1 MGRNKHIKKCNE
13 CEFSAP
19 SVRKLENHKKIQHAP
34 DDFYE
39 QQAFDKL
46 LYSKIWR
53 LRAVQDSLEGMK
65 VYKSKISEEQAFDK
79 LLYSKTWRLRAVQDS
94 LEGLK
99 VYKSKIKNTLMD
111 YMREQDCETKWYLGV
126 LVEMVKLDKEG
137 EIMETIHPMFQS
149 SPRIQV
155 AMYGFHENYGNAVEE
170 IQAGI
175 TDFDEKGSRWV
186 LNNVDN
192 ISINI
197 AGYDPT
203 LYQEEDSEEMIY
215 YY

>member
-1 MGRNKHIKKCNE
+1 
-13 CEFSAP
+13 
-19 SVRKLENHKKIQHAP
+19 
-34 DDFYE
+34 
-39 QQAFDKL
+39 
-46 LYSKIWR
+46 
-53 LRAVQDSLEGMK
+53 
-65 VYKSKISEEQAFDK
+65 
-79 LLYSKTWRLRAVQDS
+79 
-94 LEGLK
+94 
-99 VYKSKIKNTLMD
+99 MD
-111 YMREQDCETKWYLGV
+111 YMREQDTETKWYLGV
-126 LVEMVKLDKEG
+126 LVKMVKLDKEG
-137 EIMETIHPMFQS
+137 EIMETIHHMFQS
-149 SPRIQV
+149 SPRIQI
-155 AMYGFHENYGNAVEE
+155 AMYDFDDNYGYAVEE

>member
-13 CEFSAP
+13 CEFTAPSVRKLKNHKKIQHAPDECEFTAP

-39 QQAFDKL
+39 EQAFNKL
-46 LYSKIWR
+46 LYNKIWR
-53 LRAVQDSLEGMK
+53 LRAVQDP
-65 VYKSKISEEQAFDK
+65 
-79 LLYSKTWRLRAVQDS
+79 

-99 VYKSKIKNTLMD
+99 VYKTKIKNTLMD

-126 LVEMVKLDKEG
+126 LIEMVKLDKEG

-149 SPRIQV
+149 SPRIQI
-155 AMYGFHENYGNAVEE
+155 AMYGFHDNYDNAVEE
-170 IQAGI
+170 IQDRI
-175 TDFDEKGSRWV
+175 TDYDENGSRWV
-186 LNNVDN
+186 LNNVVN

-197 AGYDPT
+197 AGYYPAFY
-203 LYQEEDSEEMIY
+203 LEEDSEEMIY
-215 YY
+215 NDNVK

>member
-39 QQAFDKL
+39 EQAFNKL
-46 LYSKIWR
+46 LYNKIWR
-53 LRAVQDSLEGMK
+53 LRAVQDP
-65 VYKSKISEEQAFDK
+65 
-79 LLYSKTWRLRAVQDS
+79 

-99 VYKSKIKNTLMD
+99 VYKTKIKNTLMD
-111 YMREQDCETKWYLGV
+111 YMREQDTETKWYLGV

-149 SPRIQV
+149 SPRIQI
-155 AMYGFHENYGNAVEE
+155 AMYGFHDNYDNAVEE
-170 IQAGI
+170 IQDRI
-175 TDFDEKGSRWV
+175 TDYDENGSRWV
-186 LNNVDN
+186 LNNVVN

-197 AGYDPT
+197 AGYYPAFY
-203 LYQEEDSEEMIY
+203 LEEDSEEMIY
-215 YY
+215 Y

>member
-13 CEFSAP
+13 CEFTAP
-19 SVRKLENHKKIQHAP
+19 SLRKLKNHKKIQHAP

-53 LRAVQDSLEGMK
+53 LRAVQDP
-65 VYKSKISEEQAFDK
+65 
-79 LLYSKTWRLRAVQDS
+79 

-155 AMYGFHENYGNAVEE
+155 AMYGFHENYGIAVEE
-170 IQAGI
+170 IQDRI
-175 TDFDEKGSRWV
+175 TDYDENGSRWV
-186 LNNVDN
+186 LNNVVN

-197 AGYDPT
+197 AGYYPAFY
-203 LYQEEDSEEMIY
+203 LEEDSEEMIY
-215 YY
+215 NDNVK

>member
-1 MGRNKHIKKCNE
+1 M
-13 CEFSAP
+13 
-19 SVRKLENHKKIQHAP
+19 
-34 DDFYE
+34 
-39 QQAFDKL
+39 
-46 LYSKIWR
+46 
-53 LRAVQDSLEGMK
+53 QDP
-65 VYKSKISEEQAFDK
+65 
-79 LLYSKTWRLRAVQDS
+79 

-99 VYKSKIKNTLMD
+99 VYKSKIRNTLMD
-111 YMREQDCETKWYLGV
+111 YMREQDTETKWYLGV
-126 LVEMVKLDKEG
+126 LVKMVKLDKEG
-137 EIMETIHPMFQS
+137 EIMETIHHMFQS
-149 SPRIQV
+149 SPRIQI
-155 AMYGFHENYGNAVEE
+155 AMYDFDDNYGNAVEE

-175 TDFDEKGSRWV
+175 TYFDEKGSRWV